1 MVMMSLIL
9 ILFMTQEMTFKMEEF
24 DDFTIMSFGPYKGFE
39 LGNIP
44 AIYLLSLY
52 REGGAAGQ
60 LKEYIKSCMVPLL
73 EEEQAL
79 LN

>member
-1 MVMMSLIL
+1 
-9 ILFMTQEMTFKMEEF
+9 MEEF
-24 DDFTIMSFGPYKGFE
+24 DDFTIMSFGPHKGAE

-52 REGGAAGQ
+52 REGGAEGS
-60 LKEYIKSCMVPLL
+60 LKQYIEDCMEPLIK
-73 EEEQAL
+73 EEESK

>member
-9 ILFMTQEMTFKMEEF
+9 IIFTTQEVTFKMEEF

-52 REGGAAGQ
+52 REGGAEGA
-60 LKEYIKSCMVPLL
+60 LKQYIEDCMVPLL
-73 EEEQAL
+73 EEEASK